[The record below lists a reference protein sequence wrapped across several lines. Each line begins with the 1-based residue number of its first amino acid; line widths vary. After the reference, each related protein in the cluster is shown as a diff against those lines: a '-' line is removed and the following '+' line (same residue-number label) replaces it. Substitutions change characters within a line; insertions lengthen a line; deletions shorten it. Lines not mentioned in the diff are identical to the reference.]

1 MSTIVNSKYNT
12 HRPTMS
18 NAPTVNGEPAWS
30 PVQSLPQATLTPSG
44 LLVLDVEDG
53 EVELMRCE
61 SVELRSNGTEPLPN
75 PGMGGAWVDRNLN
88 LSVVVTTHRVFFT
101 KSSSSSNNNHNHA
114 SKKGAAWFLHHSNIH
129 AVGSAGGYF
138 QSPKTVVS
146 TYALGNLMLC
156 FRGAQPAKDRDG
168 FNKVLQKAL
177 DRQAWQSKEKM
188 ETKQRASNN
197 IASRKVGVDAI
208 LAKSALRHKEAAI
221 LTDSAFEGDAENL
234 LREAGELVKIITKY
248 VSTLEH
254 SGEGNPEEVQ
264 LTDMLSNMGMT
275 SALSKSDMRGNNFF
289 QILARQLADFM
300 LPKLKSAGGVMT
312 LTDVYCLFNRA
323 RGTNLISPDDILAAA
338 SLLGELK
345 LGMSLRSF
353 PSGVKVIQ
361 QDAFDDVTMAKK
373 LKKLSLTKPLT
384 ALHVSRD
391 LHIPSILAK
400 EQLLAAE
407 RLGYLCRDVTL
418 ETTRFFP
425 NRFVDF

>member
-1 MSTIVNSKYNT
+1 MSA
-12 HRPTMS
+12 
-18 NAPTVNGEPAWS
+18 APTVNGEPAWS

-53 EVELMRCE
+53 EVELIRRE
-61 SVELRSNGTEPLPN
+61 SVELRFEGTEPLPN
-75 PGMGGAWVDRNLN
+75 PGMGGLWIDRNIN
-88 LSVVVTTHRVFFT
+88 LCAVLTTHRVFFT
-101 KSSSSSNNNHNHA
+101 NNDP
-114 SKKGAAWFLHHSNIH
+114 KGAWFLHHSNIH
-129 AVGSAGGYF
+129 AVGTAGGYF
-138 QSPKTVVS
+138 QSPKSVVS
-146 TYALGNLMLC
+146 TYALGDLLLC
-156 FRGAQPAKDRDG
+156 FRGAQPAKDRDD
-168 FNKVLQKAL
+168 FNRLLQKTL

-188 ETKQRASNN
+188 ETKHRASDQ

-208 LAKSALRHKEAAI
+208 LAKNALRHKEAAI

-248 VSTLEH
+248 VATLES
-254 SGEGNPEEVQ
+254 SGEGNPDEAH

-275 SALSKSDMRGNNFF
+275 SALSKSDMRGNNFY

-300 LPKLKSAGGVMT
+300 LPKLTSAGGVMT

-323 RGTNLISPDDILAAA
+323 RGTNLISPDDMLTAA

-361 QDAFDDVTMAKK
+361 QDAFDDVTMAEK
-373 LKKLSLTKPLT
+373 LKQLSLTKPLT

-391 LHIPSILAK
+391 LHIPSVLAQ

-418 ETTRFFP
+418 ETTRFYP

>member
-1 MSTIVNSKYNT
+1 
-12 HRPTMS
+12 MS

-53 EVELMRCE
+53 EVELMRRE
-61 SVELRSNGTEPLPN
+61 SVELRFEGTEPLPN
-75 PGMGGAWVDRNLN
+75 PGMGGAWIDRNIN
-88 LSVVVTTHRVFFT
+88 LSAILTTHRIFFT
-101 KSSSSSNNNHNHA
+101 NNHA
-114 SKKGAAWFLHHSNIH
+114 KGAWFLHHSNIH
-129 AVGSAGGYF
+129 AVGTAGGYF
-138 QSPKTVVS
+138 HSPKSVVS
-146 TYALGNLMLC
+146 TFALGELLLC
-156 FRGAQPAKDRDG
+156 FRGGQPAKDRDD
-168 FNKVLQKAL
+168 FNKLLQKAL

-188 ETKQRASNN
+188 ETKHRASDQ

-208 LAKSALRHKEAAI
+208 LAKNALRHKEAAI

-248 VSTLEH
+248 VATLEH
-254 SGEGNPEEVQ
+254 SGEGNPDEVH

-275 SALSKSDMRGNNFF
+275 AALSKSDVRGNNFF
-289 QILARQLADFM
+289 QLLARQLADFM

-323 RGTNLISPDDILAAA
+323 RGTNLISPDDMLTAA

-373 LKKLSLTKPLT
+373 LKQLSLTKPLT

-391 LHIPSILAK
+391 LHIPSILAQ

-418 ETTRFFP
+418 ETTRFYP